1 MLLRFLELCTSA
13 HFADVSLNQW
23 MALTPP
29 ELLNVHLKLDQ
40 QVTNA
45 LNKNKIP
52 IRPA

>member
-1 MLLRFLELCTSA
+1 
-13 HFADVSLNQW
+13 

-29 ELLNVHLKLDQ
+29 ELLKVHLNLDQ

-45 LNKNKIP
+45 MRKAKIP